1 MMRVSFYLLALRQSQ
16 NKFNMKKS
24 LFFAALMAFGMTAFA
39 QEKERRGYPEKGDLE
54 LGAGL
59 GVNLSNISG
68 DDFDYDTGTGFNV
81 AGSADYYFS
90 NRWSIKAKLMYDQ
103 KGCND
108 VYLLTDTDEYYTNFN
123 LNYLTIPVMANWHF
137 GKNRQWYL
145 NFGPYASFLMSA
157 EETEGGLD
165 LKDGFNSTDF
175 GVEVGIGVKI
185 PLNDQLKLFIEY
197 EDSAG
202 LSDISKGNDGTFRN
216 TRGCFNIGLN
226 FMLK

>member
-1 MMRVSFYLLALRQSQ
+1 
-16 NKFNMKKS
+16 
-24 LFFAALMAFGMTAFA
+24 MAFGMTVFA
-39 QEKERRGYPEKGDLE
+39 QEKERMGYPEKGDLE

-59 GVNLSNISG
+59 GVNFSTITG
-68 DDFDYDTGTGFNV
+68 DGFDYETGTGLNV
-81 AGSADYYFS
+81 AFSADYYFS
-90 NRWSIKAKLMYDQ
+90 NRWSIKGKLMYDQ

-108 VYLLTDTDEYYTNFN
+108 VYLYTDTDEYYTNFN

-137 GKNRQWYL
+137 GKKRQWYL
-145 NFGPYASFLMSA
+145 NFGPYAAFLLNA
-157 EETEGGLD
+157 EETQGGLD

-175 GVEVGIGVKI
+175 GLEVGIGVKI
-185 PLNDQLKLFIEY
+185 PLNDQLKLFVEY

-202 LSDISKGNDGTFRN
+202 FSDISKGNDGTFRN